1 MVLHHTIKSKNKLQA
16 LTISAIGAS
25 LLLMLLGLYI
35 DTPWLGVVFPIIVTG
50 LFLMLYYPTFIYFG
64 LFSVI
69 PLTSELELSGG
80 LSTDIPGEPLLWAT
94 TLMTLLFVLTNKIP
108 SKLFYPI
115 GFIIFA
121 QVLWLIVTSLFAEDL
136 TLSLKYSAAKL
147 WYILPFFVL
156 PFYLIK
162 NRKDLHKLFD
172 LYLIGLLI
180 ASLYFFVSH
189 AQVGF
194 DFLAK
199 TEIGKPIWR
208 NHVNYACC
216 LVISL
221 PIAIYRRQTVKAYK
235 LWRYTFL
242 IIAIMIF
249 MYFSYARV
257 VYLCLAAGIGY
268 YFILYLRLTKP
279 TIIVSLIII
288 SWLGFCQ
295 LKHANYIRFAP
306 DYSSTIM
313 QESFDKKIAATL
325 EGKDISTMER
335 LHRWV
340 AGLRMVEQ
348 NPLLGVGPSNFYSSY
363 KKYTVHS
370 FETYVSD
377 NPERSGIHNYY
388 LMIAVE
394 QGIPGLLLL
403 LGLIITALIYI
414 EKVFHSSNNMQL
426 RRLALLSGT
435 CMIMI
440 ISLNSIN
447 DMLEVIK
454 IGGLFYFMLFIASS
468 ASNPLFLR
476 VEKEE

>member
-1 MVLHHTIKSKNKLQA
+1 MDI
-16 LTISAIGAS
+16 
-25 LLLMLLGLYI
+25 
-35 DTPWLGVVFPIIVTG
+35 PWLGVIFPVIALG
-50 LFLMLYYPTFIYFG
+50 LFLLVYHPKAIYFA

-69 PLTSELELSGG
+69 PLSSELELGGG
-80 LSTDIPGEPLLWAT
+80 LSTDIPGEPLLWAS
-94 TLMTLLFVLTNKIP
+94 TLLTLFYVLTHKIP
-108 SKLFYPI
+108 TKLFYPI
-115 GFIIFA
+115 GFIIVL
-121 QVLWLIVTSLFAEDL
+121 QVLWLVVTSLFAEDL
-136 TLSLKYSAAKL
+136 TLSLKYSLAKV

-162 NRKDLHKLFD
+162 TRKDLHKLFD
-172 LYLIGLLI
+172 LYLIGLLV
-180 ASLYFFVSH
+180 ASLYFFISH

-221 PIAIYRRQTVKAYK
+221 PIAIYRRQTVVSHKA
-235 LWRYTFL
+235 WRYTVL
-242 IIAIMIF
+242 SIALLMF

-257 VYLCLAAGIGY
+257 VYLCLAAGVTYGI
-268 YFILYLRLTKP
+268 ILRFKMTNLA
-279 TIIVSLIII
+279 IVLSLVAI
-288 SWLGFCQ
+288 SWFTFTQ
-295 LKHANYIRFAP
+295 VQQSNYVRFAP

-325 EGKDISTMER
+325 QGKDISTMER

-340 AGLRMVEQ
+340 AGLHMVEH
-348 NPLLGVGPSNFYSSY
+348 NPIVGVGPSNFYTSY
-363 KKYTVHS
+363 KKYTIHS

-394 QGIPGLLLL
+394 QGIPGLLLFL
-403 LGLIITALIYI
+403 ALIITCLINI
-414 EKVFHSSNNMQL
+414 EKCYHNTSDRTL
-426 RRLALLSGT
+426 RRLVLLAGT
-435 CMIMI
+435 CLIMI
-440 ISLNSIN
+440 ICLNSIN

-468 ASNPLFLR
+468 ATNPLFLR
-476 VEKEE
+476 VEKAEQIK